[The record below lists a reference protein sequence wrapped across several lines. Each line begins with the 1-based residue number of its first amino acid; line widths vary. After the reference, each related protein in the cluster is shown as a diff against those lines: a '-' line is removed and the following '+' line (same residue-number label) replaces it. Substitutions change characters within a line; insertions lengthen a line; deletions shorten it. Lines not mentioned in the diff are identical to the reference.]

1 MRAKKFIAVT
11 PLVAGLAL
19 ICATPARASE
29 PSGKIVGTPII
40 GTQKIVAIGEP
51 MRGAVE
57 VLPAVVADELQRA
70 APFPSAQVTGS
81 RYRAVSGCKVESAEL
96 SAPIVSSGTAAL
108 RVSGR
113 GNNGR
118 PCSAYAFVDVHVV
131 TDALISTRPIRE
143 GSPLEGAVR
152 MVRREI
158 ARGET
163 PITALPVGVVASRSL
178 SAGQLVDPQL
188 FRTPGLTPGSSV
200 RVMLRAGALSLEEN
214 GIVARCTD
222 TGGTERACATVAS
235 GKRVEGH
242 YENGV
247 ILVEA
252 P

>member
-1 MRAKKFIAVT
+1 MRARHSIAVT
-11 PLVAGLAL
+11 PLVAGIAL
-19 ICATPARASE
+19 ICATSARAGE
-29 PSGKIVGTPII
+29 PNGRIIGTPII
-40 GTQKIVAIGEP
+40 GTQKTVAISEP
-51 MRGAVE
+51 IRGTALA
-57 VLPAVVADELQRA
+57 LPAAVADELQRA
-70 APFPSAQVTGS
+70 APFPTAQVTGS
-81 RYRAVSGCKVESAEL
+81 RYRAVSGCTVESAEL
-96 SAPIVSSGTAAL
+96 SAPIVASGTAAL

-143 GSPLEGAVR
+143 GAPLEGAVR

-178 SAGQLVDPQL
+178 TTGQLVDPQL
-188 FRTPGLTPGSSV
+188 FRTPGLTPGTPV

-214 GIVARCTD
+214 GIIARCND
-222 TGGTERACATVAS
+222 SSGIEHACATVAS

-242 YENGV
+242 FENGV

>member
-1 MRAKKFIAVT
+1 MRANHSIAVA
-11 PLVAGLAL
+11 PLVAGIAL
-19 ICATPARASE
+19 LCATPARAGE
-29 PSGKIVGTPII
+29 PNGRIVGTPII
-40 GTQKIVAIGEP
+40 GTQKIVAISAP
-51 MRGAVE
+51 IRGAIDA
-57 VLPAVVADELQRA
+57 LPAVVADELQRA

-96 SAPIVSSGTAAL
+96 SAPIVASGTAAL

-143 GSPLEGAVR
+143 GAPLEGAVR

-158 ARGET
+158 AHGET

-178 SAGQLVDPQL
+178 TAGQLVDPQL
-188 FRTPGLTPGSSV
+188 FHAPGLTPGTPV

-214 GIVARCTD
+214 GLISRCND
-222 TGGTERACATVAS
+222 TSRFEHACATVAS
-235 GKRVEGH
+235 GKRVEGR